1 MSKQSEERKQEIE
14 KICVEADEEKATLS
28 KKLKSLSLKCSRKD
42 KVIEVRE
49 NGHISVKVL
58 RSRVNL
64 RTCRKEEGGI
74 SRHCNSP
81 AILDVL

>member
-1 MSKQSEERKQEIE
+1 MSKESEERKQEIE

-49 NGHISVKVL
+49 YL
-58 RSRVNL
+58 
-64 RTCRKEEGGI
+64 
-74 SRHCNSP
+74 
-81 AILDVL
+81 